1 MGMIEILTLQENNVE
16 GFWQMWFSIFAW
28 MAASYIFVHLVA
40 FLVSIV
46 KLRHHPWV
54 GYLSF
59 PFIVMIFLGPT
70 TIGALTSA
78 SIALTFAMA
87 QKSITAW
94 YCMFIGC
101 GQTLMVLLTSFLR
114 ILGTL

>member
-1 MGMIEILTLQENNVE
+1 MVEILTLSENNVQ

-28 MAASYIFVHLVA
+28 MAASYIFIHLVA

-54 GYLSF
+54 AYLSS
-59 PFIVMIFLGPT
+59 PFIVMIILGPT
-70 TIGALTSA
+70 TMGALTSA
-78 SIALTFAMA
+78 SLALTFAMA

-94 YCMFIGC
+94 HCMFLGC
-101 GQTLMVLLTSFLR
+101 GQTLMVFLTSFFR
-114 ILGTL
+114 ILATL